1 MKARLLFFFLFTFS
15 FYNSVNAQ
23 DLIIFKTFDELNTYI
38 KENNSKPLVVNFWA
52 TWCAPCVKELPYF
65 EKLNQENPNV
75 KVILVSLDFEKQ
87 VESKLIPFLKK
98 KKIISTSIYLADKD
112 YNSWLPKIDKNW
124 SGSIPATVIFNQDK
138 KIFVEQDFS
147 NYEELN
153 TFVNQ
158 SITK

>member
-1 MKARLLFFFLFTFS
+1 MKARFLFLFFVTFS

-52 TWCAPCVKELPYF
+52 TWCAQCVKELPYF
-65 EKLNQENPNV
+65 EKLNQENQNV

-98 KKIISTSIYLADKD
+98 KKIASTSIYLADKE

>member
-1 MKARLLFFFLFTFS
+1 MKAQFLFLFFVTFS

-23 DLIIFKTFDELNTYI
+23 DLIAFKTFDELNTYI

-65 EKLNQENPNV
+65 EKLNQENTNV

-98 KKIISTSIYLADKD
+98 KKIASTYIYLADKD

-138 KIFVEQDFS
+138 KIFIEQDFS

>member
-124 SGSIPATVIFNQDK
+124 SGSIPATVIFY
-138 KIFVEQDFS
+138 S
-147 NYEELN
+147 G
-153 TFVNQ
+153 
-158 SITK
+158 

>member
-1 MKARLLFFFLFTFS
+1 MKAQFLFLFFVTFS

-23 DLIIFKTFDELNTYI
+23 DLIAFKTFDELNTYI

-65 EKLNQENPNV
+65 EKLNQENTNV

-98 KKIISTSIYLADKD
+98 KKIASTSIYLADKE

-138 KIFVEQDFS
+138 KIFIEQDFS

>member
-1 MKARLLFFFLFTFS
+1 MKARFLFLFFVTFS

-23 DLIIFKTFDELNTYI
+23 DLITFKTFDELNTYI

-52 TWCAPCVKELPYF
+52 TWCAPCVKELPHF
-65 EKLNQENPNV
+65 EKLNQENTNV

-98 KKIISTSIYLADKD
+98 KKIASTSIYLADKE

>member
-1 MKARLLFFFLFTFS
+1 MKTRILFIFLFTFS
-15 FYNSVNAQ
+15 FYSNVKAQ
-23 DLIIFKTFDELNTYI
+23 DLITFKTYDELNTYI

-87 VESKLIPFLKK
+87 VDSKLIPFLKK
-98 KKIISTSIYLADKD
+98 KKIASTSIYLADKD
-112 YNSWLPKIDKNW
+112 YNTWLPKVDKNW

>member
-1 MKARLLFFFLFTFS
+1 MKAQFLFLFFVTFS

-23 DLIIFKTFDELNTYI
+23 DLIAFKTFDELNTYI

-65 EKLNQENPNV
+65 EKLNQENTNV

-98 KKIISTSIYLADKD
+98 KKIASTYIYLADKD

>member
-1 MKARLLFFFLFTFS
+1 MKAQFLFLFFVTFS

-23 DLIIFKTFDELNTYI
+23 DLIAFKTFDELNTYI

-65 EKLNQENPNV
+65 EKLNQENTNV

-98 KKIISTSIYLADKD
+98 KKIASTSIYLADKD

>member
-1 MKARLLFFFLFTFS
+1 MKARFLFLFFVTFS

-23 DLIIFKTFDELNTYI
+23 DLIAFKTFDELNTYI

-52 TWCAPCVKELPYF
+52 TWCAPCVKELPHF
-65 EKLNQENPNV
+65 EKLNQENTNV

-98 KKIISTSIYLADKD
+98 KKIASTYIYLADKE

-138 KIFVEQDFS
+138 KIFIEQDFS